1 MHQQKVMPWAVLNDS
16 RVSTHVETRLSLS
29 TPHCI
34 DVYELSDASDWVVT
48 CDLVSGRSDPVGRV
62 YVSAEHLL
70 SSGDCSQSHTCL
82 CILCTCIDS
91 VTYLFEETN
100 TKV

>member
-1 MHQQKVMPWAVLNDS
+1 M
-16 RVSTHVETRLSLS
+16 LS

-34 DVYELSDASDWVVT
+34 DVYELSDSSDGAVT

-70 SSGDCSQSHTCL
+70 SSGGLLS
-82 CILCTCIDS
+82 I
-91 VTYLFEETN
+91 TYMPVHIMYVYRYGNLSL
-100 TKV
+100 

>member
-1 MHQQKVMPWAVLNDS
+1 M
-16 RVSTHVETRLSLS
+16 RLSPS

-34 DVYELSDASDWVVT
+34 DVDELSDASDGAVT

-70 SSGDCSQSHTCL
+70 SSGDLLSITYMPEH
-82 CILCTCIDS
+82 IMYVIDK
-91 VTYLFEETN
+91 VAYLFKGKGRE
-100 TKV
+100 V